1 MSGKLKILLIL
12 VFFIAFFEAGL
23 FSSYTII
30 TSEPPDVRGLI
41 DLQIRTITEFFSPEK
56 ISEVMIKDPEEVT
69 IINKAKVA
77 DAMAS
82 AAKVDGI
89 DISTMNVT
97 TLNNTQNREFDVEI
111 NALAFSSPNSTKGS
125 LILSTVPDYSVTVKA
140 LAYRTN
146 DGTIEVNVTS
156 IAVVSI
162 MKLATTDE
170 TFIGGGNS
178 SNRSGSSGNNRG
190 GGLNISFV

>member
-41 DLQIRTITEFFSPEK
+41 DLQIRTITEFFSPER

-69 IINKAKVA
+69 ISNKAKVA

-82 AAKVDGI
+82 VAKVDGV
-89 DISTMNVT
+89 DIRTINAT
-97 TLNNTQNREFDVEI
+97 TLNNTQDREFDVEI
-111 NALAFSSPNSTKGS
+111 SALAFSSPNSTKGS
-125 LILSTVPDYSVTVKA
+125 LVLSAIPDYSVTVRA

-146 DGTIEVNVTS
+146 DGIIEVNVTS
-156 IAVVSI
+156 ITVVSI
-162 MKLATTDE
+162 MKLANTDE
-170 TFIGGGNS
+170 IFIGGGNS
-178 SNRSGSSGNNRG
+178 SNSSGNGSNNRG
-190 GGLNISFV
+190 GGLDISFG